1 MKSFVKMFVV
11 LAVLLLTANVRAQM
25 PQQLSDPAVR
35 VGKLPNGLTYY
46 IRHNEYPK
54 GQADFHIAQKVGAV
68 QENEDQNGLAH
79 FLEHMCFNGTKN
91 FPDKLILTWLESKG
105 VKFGMNLNAHTGTDE
120 TVYDIMNVPVQKKEV
135 VDSCL
140 LILHDWADALTLAD
154 EEIEKERGVIHE
166 EWRMGN
172 GAVSRILNRHAAELY
187 PGTKYA
193 THDVIGS
200 MDIIDN
206 FKPQVLRDYYEKW
219 YRPDLQGIIVVGDV
233 DVDAVEAK
241 IKELFSPIKMPE
253 NPAKFEYQVLGDNEE
268 PIVISDKDKEMPA
281 NVLFVAQKY
290 DFLPRE
296 FRNTDI
302 GILMEYIDF
311 IINQVLNERLTA
323 IQLSPDAPFSACD
336 AAMSNFLYANTKG
349 ALLFQAVVGD
359 KGSEAALRAVLTE
372 LKRMQKFGFTAGAS
386 MSVPVM
392 SMSVRWR
399 NNTTI
404 SRRLKMTISPRFI
417 SIISSSRI
425 R

>member
-253 NPAKFEYQVLGDNEE
+253 NPAKFEYQCLATTRSLSLF
-268 PIVISDKDKEMPA
+268 PIRTKRCLPTCCLWRRSMIFCRENSAIRISE
-281 NVLFVAQKY
+281 
-290 DFLPRE
+290 
-296 FRNTDI
+296 
-302 GILMEYIDF
+302 
-311 IINQVLNERLTA
+311 
-323 IQLSPDAPFSACD
+323 S
-336 AAMSNFLYANTKG
+336 
-349 ALLFQAVVGD
+349 
-359 KGSEAALRAVLTE
+359 
-372 LKRMQKFGFTAGAS
+372 
-386 MSVPVM
+386 
-392 SMSVRWR
+392 
-399 NNTTI
+399 
-404 SRRLKMTISPRFI
+404 
-417 SIISSSRI
+417 
-425 R
+425 

>member
-1 MKSFVKMFVV
+1 MRSQNKADLQDIINNEESDDEEKQEAIHTMV
-11 LAVLLLTANVRAQM
+11 LMTDLSEKEAAAELLLEA
-25 PQQLSDPAVR
+25 
-35 VGKLPNGLTYY
+35 
-46 IRHNEYPK
+46 
-54 GQADFHIAQKVGAV
+54 
-68 QENEDQNGLAH
+68 
-79 FLEHMCFNGTKN
+79 
-91 FPDKLILTWLESKG
+91 KG
-105 VKFGMNLNAHTGTDE
+105 VKCGMNLNAHTGTDE

-268 PIVISDKDKEMPA
+268 PIVISD
-281 NVLFVAQKY
+281 
-290 DFLPRE
+290 
-296 FRNTDI
+296 
-302 GILMEYIDF
+302 
-311 IINQVLNERLTA
+311 
-323 IQLSPDAPFSACD
+323 
-336 AAMSNFLYANTKG
+336 
-349 ALLFQAVVGD
+349 
-359 KGSEAALRAVLTE
+359 
-372 LKRMQKFGFTAGAS
+372 
-386 MSVPVM
+386 
-392 SMSVRWR
+392 
-399 NNTTI
+399 
-404 SRRLKMTISPRFI
+404 
-417 SIISSSRI
+417 
-425 R
+425 